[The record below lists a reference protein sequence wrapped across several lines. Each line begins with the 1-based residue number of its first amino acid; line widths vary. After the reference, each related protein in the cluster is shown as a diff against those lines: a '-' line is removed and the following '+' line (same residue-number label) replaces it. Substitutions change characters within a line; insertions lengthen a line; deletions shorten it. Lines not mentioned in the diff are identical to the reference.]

1 MSKKF
6 IEAVKKLDHLIH
18 MERTGSAQDLARK
31 MRVSTRC
38 IYNYIGIMR
47 NTGAPIVYNRKKK
60 TFVYLQDG
68 VFHFGFVKVTEIDLD
83 ENKSSSL
90 PYAFPSR
97 DPFLSS

>member
-1 MSKKF
+1 MTKKF

-18 MERTGSAQDLARK
+18 MQRTGSAQDLARK

-68 VFHFGFVKVTEIDLD
+68 AFHFGFVKVTETELE
-83 ENKSSSL
+83 ENKSPSPPYTFSSHG
-90 PYAFPSR
+90 
-97 DPFLSS
+97 PFLTS